1 MEDKILREHLVALLE
16 GEGAHLGLRSSL
28 SRYPSAIAGSSV
40 PGVTHTPWR
49 LLEHLRIAQWDML
62 EFSRKP
68 DHVSPSFPDGY
79 WPETDAPP
87 DESAWEQS
95 VEAFLADLEAMRRL
109 VMDPAT
115 DLFARIPWGDGQTVL
130 REALVLAD
138 HNSYHLGQL
147 ILIGKALGAL

>member
-1 MEDKILREHLVALLE
+1 
-16 GEGAHLGLRSSL
+16 
-28 SRYPSAIAGSSV
+28 
-40 PGVTHTPWR
+40 
-49 LLEHLRIAQWDML
+49 LEHLRIAQWDIL

-87 DESAWEQS
+87 DGSAWDRS
-95 VEAFLADLEAMRRL
+95 VESFLADLDAMQAL
-109 VMDPAT
+109 VMDRAT
-115 DLFARIPWGDGQTVL
+115 DLFAQIPWGDGQTVL

-147 ILIGKALGAL
+147 ILIGKVLGALES